1 MILVVTLV
9 VGAVGC
15 DEDDDVFT
23 FLELLED
30 GIGSLLRILAY
41 VT

>member
-9 VGAVGC
+9 VGAVRC

-23 FLELLED
+23 LD